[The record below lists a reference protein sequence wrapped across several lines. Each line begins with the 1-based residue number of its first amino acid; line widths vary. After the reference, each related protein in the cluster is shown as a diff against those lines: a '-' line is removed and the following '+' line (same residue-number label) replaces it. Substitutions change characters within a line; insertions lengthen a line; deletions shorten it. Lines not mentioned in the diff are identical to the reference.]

1 MLRRCFTAA
10 LVLFVLGGFV
20 LAESVRG
27 LITSVSDKEVKITV
41 RKKGEK
47 QGDERTF
54 TVTDDTKFVKRVGKD
69 KSEPSDLAAVK
80 KIVEKSGKGA
90 FGAVE
95 FEGKTAKEIAVMAG
109 FGKGKGKKKDN

>member
-27 LITSVSDKEVKITV
+27 IITSVSDKEVKITV

-47 QGDERTF
+47 KGEERTF
-54 TVTDDTKFVKRVGKD
+54 KVTGDTKFVKRVGKD
-69 KSEPSDLAAVK
+69 KSDDSTAAAVK
-80 KIVEKSGKGA
+80 AIVEKSGKGA

-95 FEGKTAKEIAVMAG
+95 VDGDTAKEIAVMAG
-109 FGKGKGKKKDN
+109 GKGKGKKKDN